1 MAAPLLST
9 YPKPYVPTC
18 NNSGVQVDV
27 RYSLALQNPHD
38 IVMLSRIDDGR
49 IVGANRQAIGAY
61 GYSRRELLR
70 LTLDHLNN
78 PEARASFARSEQE
91 TAHAMQFRRDGS
103 TFPAEITSAIVTLLG
118 RELLLSVIHNATST
132 PRPRH
137 PLLLSDEIYGK
148 LVDGAQHS
156 PLDRPERDTAAQLMK
171 HESSLIAWAN
181 TLELREA
188 EPPGH
193 CQRVVKLTEQLAIA
207 MGVPDQEMVHVRH
220 GALLHDIGKMRIPD
234 SILRKPGPLNKEEW
248 EIVRRHPVYA
258 YQMLSPIDFLKPALD
273 IPYCHH
279 ERWDGTGYPRG
290 LADTHIPLT
299 ARIFAVVDV
308 WDTLRADRP
317 FRKALPD
324 GEAMAYIIELSG
336 SQFDPA
342 VISIFYSLFKGV
354 RFHLPLQQPAFGIL

>member
-1 MAAPLLST
+1 MAAPILSP
-9 YPKPYVPTC
+9 YPKPYIPAC
-18 NNSGVQVDV
+18 ISSGVQVDI
-27 RYSLALQNPHD
+27 RYGLALQNPHD
-38 IVMLSRIDDGR
+38 IVVLTRMDDGR

-70 LTLDHLNN
+70 LTLDNLENS
-78 PEARASFARSEQE
+78 EAITGLSRSEQE
-91 TAHAMQFRRDGS
+91 TTQILQRRRDGS
-103 TFPAEITSAIVTLLG
+103 TFPANITSTRVTLIG
-118 RELLLSVIHNATST
+118 GEFRLSVIHNNTST
-132 PRPRH
+132 PRPSH
-137 PLLLSDEIYGK
+137 PIQLSDEIYDK
-148 LVDGAQHS
+148 LVDGSKETH
-156 PLDRPERDTAAQLMK
+156 LDGPGHDTADQVMK
-171 HESSLIAWAN
+171 HESSLIAWAH

-193 CQRVVKLTEQLAIA
+193 CQRVVELTEQLAIA
-207 MGVPDQEMVHVRH
+207 MGVPANELVHIRH

-234 SILRKPGPLNKEEW
+234 SILRKPGPLSKDEW

-258 YQMLSPIDFLKPALD
+258 FQMLSPIDFLQPALD

-290 LADTHIPLT
+290 LADTHIPLA

-324 GEAMAYIIELSG
+324 GEAMAYIMELSG
-336 SQFDPA
+336 SHFDPA
-342 VISIFYSLFKGV
+342 VISVFYSLFKGV
-354 RFHLPLQQPAFGIL
+354 QFQLPLQQPAFGIL